1 MKINYFVDGSPS
13 PTSCVRAFLRY
24 LLTSGSKA
32 RSITLVCSLIMVFT
46 LSAQQYC
53 LTEPFG
59 YGRNATG
66 GGNATPTLVDTESEL
81 TTALGK
87 SGSRVIIITDNIT
100 VSSQISVK
108 NGNFTLLALPGK
120 RLINLTQNK
129 DGSGIMNVKGCSNV
143 IIRNVTF
150 EGPGAYDCDGRDLLQ
165 FEGVTNAWVDHC
177 DFQDGCDGNFDNK
190 NVTDNITV
198 SWCRFR
204 YLKAPKSGG
213 SGGTNDHRF
222 TNLIGSSSSD
232 KPSDG
237 RYNITWAY
245 CWWDQG
251 CVERMTRCRN
261 ADLHFLNCYWNS
273 SVAKCYIG
281 PENVKCYLDGCTM
294 EGSLKTESRFKSYG
308 GTNGLKS
315 VGSVGVPSNTG
326 SVSAP
331 TYAYTALSA
340 AEGKAAVTD
349 ATCGAG
355 ATLMVTAAGDI
366 YSTCSSSITTY
377 TVTFNA
383 NGGSGSMAAQT
394 VKESLATPL
403 NANQFTRSGY
413 AFQGWATSAG
423 SSTVAYV
430 DKASVTLT
438 NNLTLYAVWKA
449 ATTYTVQFN
458 ANGGSC
464 ATSSLVYTEGGEA
477 LKLPVPTY
485 PGYICKGW
493 YTAATGGTLV
503 GTASATY
510 TPTKNITLY
519 AQWEVAPPC
528 TLYTYFV
535 NNSDLPSGMTNTDR
549 FSGTAAA
556 GSDLAG
562 SITID
567 GTTFSTTRRT
577 SNSAHAISFTVNA
590 GYKATLYI
598 LANSSGSGE
607 REFRLA
613 KNGGSA
619 TDVNRSVAGNETST
633 AVEIPDLTAGN
644 YVLTASGNWGYS
656 FLGLYECSTS
666 ADVAETYTI
675 TFNSNGGSGSM
686 DEMLVTENVTTKLS
700 ACAFTRSGYAFAGWA
715 TSASGEVVYVDKASI
730 TPNANLEL
738 YAKWTPVISG
748 DVTYTADNSIFPNPE
763 RGFYE
768 HIEQRVKESGNESNL
783 SDSYFTNGTNAGRS
797 LILRLYY
804 LDNFRDKELTSD
816 VMNLINTD
824 MQKLRDKGFKCILR
838 FAYTNTASDNPSENK
853 DANPA
858 IWQAHL
864 AQLKSTLAANV
875 DVIYVVQ
882 AGFLGAWGEWYYSS
896 QGKGE
901 SIPMATKTNLINQLL
916 DAVPASRVVQ
926 LRTPKFKTD
935 YLGSNAA
942 LTSAEAYKTTA
953 KARLGHHNDAFLNG
967 DENQG
972 TYENVTADKA
982 YIAQECLY
990 VPVGGETNHDDDAST
1005 INTHATGDKAVAEM
1019 ANLHYSYLN
1028 QGYSHAVTDL
1038 WRSTGHFDIMSRNL
1052 GYRFQL
1058 QAGTFS
1064 DEAVVG
1070 GTMAVNMTLK
1080 NVGYAPLYYERPAY
1094 IVLKNATNT
1103 YSLKLSSDPRSW
1115 QPNGATTTIN
1125 ENLTI
1130 PASVAP
1136 GTYNLYL
1143 HLPDASASLAAKPA
1157 FAVRFANTDIWES
1170 ATGYNKLNA
1179 QIVVTGTGLPTYVV
1193 TFDANGHGTAP
1204 TAQTIV
1210 ENATATEPAALTA
1223 TGYTFG
1229 GWYKEAACNN
1239 KFDFST
1245 PITANT
1251 TLYAK
1256 WTAIP
1261 TYTVTLNGMTN
1272 GTVSASK
1279 TTGINEG
1286 ETITLTVT
1294 PASGYKLGTISVKDA
1309 ADNNITLTDNKFTMP
1324 ASNVTIS
1331 ATFTEISTGG
1341 GGCVTLTHFATTQYK
1356 TSSPRCGYAYEGS
1369 LEGTSYVIQSDD
1381 SNNKGVESGEAIR
1394 LNYGNK
1400 YINVLANTATN
1411 EFSNVSKI
1419 AFKWKFHNSSSNYT
1433 TTIDVYVGAVKV
1445 AADISL
1451 TGNKND
1457 SYKLKEI
1464 SVSPIQSGSVKFVNK
1479 GTGDSK
1485 YSIYVD
1491 DIEICS
1497 SSPCT
1502 TPTIS
1507 WTTAPADGEVGDAD
1521 ITLGVNK
1528 GLSTGAVT
1536 YTSSNPAVATIVDG
1550 KLHYVASG
1558 STTITATVAADAT
1571 YCEATLTETIDVT
1584 CATPSTPLT
1593 ITATPT
1599 VITMGETA
1607 NIAVTGGNGGEVTYS
1622 VAPATASVS
1631 AGVFNASAAGTYV
1644 ITATQAEYNGE
1655 CGGTATATIQ
1665 VNEVLLPTY
1674 TLSYVLNG
1682 HGTAIADATVSVL
1695 PNPLPTPSETGWTFN
1710 GWYTD
1715 NTLTTPATP
1724 GAIINTNTTLYAK
1737 WTEEIVGTCMEI
1749 IKATPTGKTTATVS
1763 GTLAG
1768 NAYFNGQ
1775 ESYKLG
1781 SNGHYIGVALK
1792 TGEVFQAG
1800 DKLIVDVAATNDA
1813 SKLYLYSDAGT
1824 THLVTLDCSLIV
1836 GENEFALPIEAVGQ
1850 NQLYIYR
1857 VDSKCNPQLNS
1868 FAVCRPT
1875 TLYDITTDPTIVN
1888 GTVSVVDEAVAGTTV
1903 TLTATPSTGYILD
1916 SWTVRDAA
1924 DNAITV
1930 TDNKFTMPASDVTVS
1945 ATFRLIRTYTVKFEG
1960 NGATGGAMTDQTGI
1974 QEGVATPLTANAFT
1988 NGTKIFN
1995 GWNTMSDGSGTA
2007 YVDGA
2012 SVILTDVNTTL
2023 TLYAQWK
2030 DPATYTVSF
2039 SLNGKTGTAPT
2050 AVTVPEGEKIT
2061 KPTPDPEVTGY
2072 TFGGW
2077 YKEPACTNAWNF
2089 DTDIVTNTTTL
2100 YAKWNLTSGCETL
2113 FMATST
2119 SSSAFTPT
2127 VGTTTGS
2134 TGITGGE
2141 SSPNAVKLNGD
2152 KSYIQ
2157 LNALS
2162 GMTFIEGDVL
2172 SVTLYN
2178 KGSGDKE
2185 LGFKL
2190 KGTSHTITIPGKTS
2204 EVLTY
2209 VITSADIESDG
2220 TIKIYRTTSEDRYVS
2235 VQVERCALYNITCL
2249 SATNGSVTTDKTSAA
2264 EGSTITLTATPNAG
2278 YVLDNVDVYKS
2289 DDPTVKV
2296 TPTDNQF
2303 TMPAYDVTVAPTF
2316 RAAEVITIAY
2326 DANGGQGTMA
2336 SQTVTEGQIIT
2347 LSTNTFTHDDPTA
2360 TFAGWNTKADGTGV
2374 AYTDGQAVALVGNT
2388 TLYAQW
2394 NFGPCFSMEFL
2405 TSGSITSQTYLG
2417 DAHAVIKQGVV
2428 FYDRVEEGKTMDIN
2442 ADGAKFNSKDDYL
2455 KVTLGDRVAL
2465 AAGTKITA
2473 TIHVGGNN
2481 RGVVIL
2487 ASDKTTKIA
2496 TLNKTDGSGTATLTY
2511 TITDPT
2517 FNENIFY
2524 ITRST
2529 DNTSYLKSIII
2540 ENCGDYCPEFVPNV
2554 TIDYTKFCST
2564 SPQMVDIK
2572 VDDFTMGAKLRLFK
2586 SGEALALAEV
2596 TVAGSE
2602 YVFTDIEAVVGDV
2615 YYVEAEHTCV
2625 VTSES
2630 VTISEQ
2636 ALTITPLA
2644 EGWYIK
2650 DGRIAPDIALFKVK
2664 GVADTWTVTTS
2675 PALSGATYTLG
2686 TDGIVRM
2693 SGVLDINAPQV
2704 YVFTLTV
2711 DNGCVST
2718 PVTSSLSMNGQVAT
2732 TKPTLAFVTIG
2743 TKDAADTNGESGFMQ
2758 GIDPDQ
2764 STNLDLYKYLLNP
2777 DPSDPNSGFNI
2788 TAVNAYATADEAK
2801 IRAYYSQFDLVLVTD
2816 YPDTNEDGDAKKSY
2830 INALGTLLDVIPI
2843 LSMET
2848 FLAKQPNWQ
2857 INSTPTDPEVKQDKM
2872 TLLCPSHDVFADI
2885 GLGAGDIVQMFTTM
2899 GEKGMQGFV
2908 PLTAPDYMF
2917 IATIDGGS
2925 KGDLITCCER
2935 QVEVKAR
2942 MIMLGLNYTS
2952 MESITNDG
2960 KKIVNQMLH
2969 YLLRKNA
2976 DDVADCSMTFTNGQK
2991 DDGTT
2996 IAGSGDNL
3004 WSNPKNWGPTYNM
3017 IPTPYHN
3024 VRIEK
3029 KCIVDVPNA
3038 HASLIKLR
3046 KDATTVPTNPKDGSV
3061 IINANGGLTVVG
3073 KMVEVRGKNFITT
3086 YPTQAKDVYIKAD
3099 ATGNGALAIGGN
3111 EGDVNATVDFYSKA
3125 RDAGEENPVWQYVG
3139 APFSDMN
3146 NAIDY
3151 YRLAWMCRWTEEVHG
3166 LGANW
3171 EWVRN
3176 EDNMQPFRG
3185 YCITHVDN
3193 TKTYTFTGKLNA
3205 STNRVIQLT
3214 ANGDSEY
3221 KGWNLIAN
3229 SWMAPLQ
3236 IDKMKT
3242 SDFGAGADAALYIY
3256 NTGSYADWEAHKGVY
3271 KDQQYAPAGQ
3281 YTTVPVGAVKILNEA
3296 GNADLPSTIAPMQ
3309 AFFVLTTANTV
3320 LQLNHDNLLFNE
3332 NYTQTTSPMRAPR
3345 RAKVQNEDVNVLR
3358 IDVKGEYAADK
3369 MWIMQADSFSLAYDN
3384 GYDGKKILGDAFVP
3398 QLAVATEAGEM
3409 AIAALPQYEG
3419 TRLMFRKGSEDELY
3433 TLSFQYAGT
3442 PLLLRDLLTGDE
3454 VEIITG
3460 NTYAFYATNEQLAE
3474 RFEIVKKPES
3484 QGGVTTGLTAVV
3496 DDDGLHIGNAAG
3508 LPLMLSVYTPD
3519 GRLIQQ
3525 HKTAE
3530 MNYTLNLPMTGAYI
3544 VRLQSANEC
3553 KIVKVIR

>member
-1 MKINYFVDGSPS
+1 
-13 PTSCVRAFLRY
+13 
-24 LLTSGSKA
+24 
-32 RSITLVCSLIMVFT
+32 
-46 LSAQQYC
+46 
-53 LTEPFG
+53 
-59 YGRNATG
+59 
-66 GGNATPTLVDTESEL
+66 
-81 TTALGK
+81 
-87 SGSRVIIITDNIT
+87 
-100 VSSQISVK
+100 
-108 NGNFTLLALPGK
+108 
-120 RLINLTQNK
+120 
-129 DGSGIMNVKGCSNV
+129 
-143 IIRNVTF
+143 
-150 EGPGAYDCDGRDLLQ
+150 
-165 FEGVTNAWVDHC
+165 
-177 DFQDGCDGNFDNK
+177 
-190 NVTDNITV
+190 
-198 SWCRFR
+198 
-204 YLKAPKSGG
+204 
-213 SGGTNDHRF
+213 
-222 TNLIGSSSSD
+222 
-232 KPSDG
+232 
-237 RYNITWAY
+237 
-245 CWWDQG
+245 
-251 CVERMTRCRN
+251 
-261 ADLHFLNCYWNS
+261 
-273 SVAKCYIG
+273 
-281 PENVKCYLDGCTM
+281 
-294 EGSLKTESRFKSYG
+294 
-308 GTNGLKS
+308 
-315 VGSVGVPSNTG
+315 
-326 SVSAP
+326 
-331 TYAYTALSA
+331 
-340 AEGKAAVTD
+340 
-349 ATCGAG
+349 
-355 ATLMVTAAGDI
+355 
-366 YSTCSSSITTY
+366 
-377 TVTFNA
+377 
-383 NGGSGSMAAQT
+383 
-394 VKESLATPL
+394 
-403 NANQFTRSGY
+403 
-413 AFQGWATSAG
+413 
-423 SSTVAYV
+423 
-430 DKASVTLT
+430 
-438 NNLTLYAVWKA
+438 
-449 ATTYTVQFN
+449 
-458 ANGGSC
+458 
-464 ATSSLVYTEGGEA
+464 
-477 LKLPVPTY
+477 
-485 PGYICKGW
+485 
-493 YTAATGGTLV
+493 
-503 GTASATY
+503 
-510 TPTKNITLY
+510 
-519 AQWEVAPPC
+519 
-528 TLYTYFV
+528 
-535 NNSDLPSGMTNTDR
+535 
-549 FSGTAAA
+549 
-556 GSDLAG
+556 
-562 SITID
+562 
-567 GTTFSTTRRT
+567 
-577 SNSAHAISFTVNA
+577 
-590 GYKATLYI
+590 
-598 LANSSGSGE
+598 
-607 REFRLA
+607 
-613 KNGGSA
+613 
-619 TDVNRSVAGNETST
+619 
-633 AVEIPDLTAGN
+633 
-644 YVLTASGNWGYS
+644 
-656 FLGLYECSTS
+656 
-666 ADVAETYTI
+666 
-675 TFNSNGGSGSM
+675 
-686 DEMLVTENVTTKLS
+686 
-700 ACAFTRSGYAFAGWA
+700 
-715 TSASGEVVYVDKASI
+715 
-730 TPNANLEL
+730 
-738 YAKWTPVISG
+738 
-748 DVTYTADNSIFPNPE
+748 
-763 RGFYE
+763 
-768 HIEQRVKESGNESNL
+768 
-783 SDSYFTNGTNAGRS
+783 
-797 LILRLYY
+797 
-804 LDNFRDKELTSD
+804 
-816 VMNLINTD
+816 
-824 MQKLRDKGFKCILR
+824 
-838 FAYTNTASDNPSENK
+838 
-853 DANPA
+853 
-858 IWQAHL
+858 
-864 AQLKSTLAANV
+864 
-875 DVIYVVQ
+875 
-882 AGFLGAWGEWYYSS
+882 
-896 QGKGE
+896 
-901 SIPMATKTNLINQLL
+901 
-916 DAVPASRVVQ
+916 
-926 LRTPKFKTD
+926 
-935 YLGSNAA
+935 
-942 LTSAEAYKTTA
+942 
-953 KARLGHHNDAFLNG
+953 
-967 DENQG
+967 
-972 TYENVTADKA
+972 
-982 YIAQECLY
+982 
-990 VPVGGETNHDDDAST
+990 
-1005 INTHATGDKAVAEM
+1005 
-1019 ANLHYSYLN
+1019 
-1028 QGYSHAVTDL
+1028 
-1038 WRSTGHFDIMSRNL
+1038 
-1052 GYRFQL
+1052 
-1058 QAGTFS
+1058 
-1064 DEAVVG
+1064 
-1070 GTMAVNMTLK
+1070 
-1080 NVGYAPLYYERPAY
+1080 
-1094 IVLKNATNT
+1094 
-1103 YSLKLSSDPRSW
+1103 
-1115 QPNGATTTIN
+1115 
-1125 ENLTI
+1125 
-1130 PASVAP
+1130 
-1136 GTYNLYL
+1136 
-1143 HLPDASASLAAKPA
+1143 
-1157 FAVRFANTDIWES
+1157 
-1170 ATGYNKLNA
+1170 
-1179 QIVVTGTGLPTYVV
+1179 
-1193 TFDANGHGTAP
+1193 
-1204 TAQTIV
+1204 
-1210 ENATATEPAALTA
+1210 
-1223 TGYTFG
+1223 
-1229 GWYKEAACNN
+1229 
-1239 KFDFST
+1239 
-1245 PITANT
+1245 
-1251 TLYAK
+1251 
-1256 WTAIP
+1256 
-1261 TYTVTLNGMTN
+1261 
-1272 GTVSASK
+1272 
-1279 TTGINEG
+1279 
-1286 ETITLTVT
+1286 
-1294 PASGYKLGTISVKDA
+1294 
-1309 ADNNITLTDNKFTMP
+1309 
-1324 ASNVTIS
+1324 
-1331 ATFTEISTGG
+1331 
-1341 GGCVTLTHFATTQYK
+1341 
-1356 TSSPRCGYAYEGS
+1356 
-1369 LEGTSYVIQSDD
+1369 
-1381 SNNKGVESGEAIR
+1381 
-1394 LNYGNK
+1394 
-1400 YINVLANTATN
+1400 
-1411 EFSNVSKI
+1411 
-1419 AFKWKFHNSSSNYT
+1419 
-1433 TTIDVYVGAVKV
+1433 
-1445 AADISL
+1445 
-1451 TGNKND
+1451 
-1457 SYKLKEI
+1457 
-1464 SVSPIQSGSVKFVNK
+1464 
-1479 GTGDSK
+1479 
-1485 YSIYVD
+1485 
-1491 DIEICS
+1491 
-1497 SSPCT
+1497 CT
-1502 TPTIS
+1502 TPTFS
-1507 WTTAPADGEVGDAD
+1507 WTTAPVDGTVGDAD

-1536 YTSSNPAVATIVDG
+1536 YTSSNPAVATVVDG

-1558 STTITATVAADAT
+1558 STTITATVAADGT

-1682 HGTAIADATVSVL
+1682 HGTAIADATVSAL

-1710 GWYTD
+1710 GWFTD

-1737 WTEEIVGTCMEI
+1737 WTEVVAGGCAETYTYAYNDATRYDGTTYMNPLGNPAASGDNVALTTPWTMHSGTGIASIVLTGGQYDGKGNHMNAYIKMNTSASLVITLANDAVGTLT
-1749 IKATPTGKTTATVS
+1749 IKAGGYSAERTLTLSADGQTAQSKTTT
-1763 GTLAG
+1763 
-1768 NAYFNGQ
+1768 
-1775 ESYKLG
+1775 
-1781 SNGHYIGVALK
+1781 GVA
-1792 TGEVFQAG
+1792 TTENDFGELTF
-1800 DKLIVDVAATNDA
+1800 
-1813 SKLYLYSDAGT
+1813 
-1824 THLVTLDCSLIV
+1824 
-1836 GENEFALPIEAVGQ
+1836 
-1850 NQLYIYR
+1850 
-1857 VDSKCNPQLNS
+1857 
-1868 FAVCRPT
+1868 
-1875 TLYDITTDPTIVN
+1875 TLYPGVNTIKVNNNTYISHVSVATECLALYNITTDPTIVG
-1888 GTVSVVDEAVAGTTV
+1888 GTVNVVDEAAAGTNV
-1903 TLTATPSTGYILD
+1903 TLSATPATGYVLE
-1916 SWTVRDAA
+1916 SWTVKDAS
-1924 DNAITV
+1924 DNLITV
-1930 TDNKFTMPASDVTVS
+1930 TDNKFTMPASNVTVS

-1960 NGATGGAMTDQTGI
+1960 NGATGGTMTDQTGI

-1988 NGTKIFN
+1988 NGAKIFN
-1995 GWNTMSDGSGTA
+1995 GWNTLADGSGTA
-2007 YVDGA
+2007 YADGA
-2012 SVILTDVNTTL
+2012 SVTLTDANTTL
-2023 TLYAQWK
+2023 TLYEQWK

-2050 AVTVPEGEKIT
+2050 NVTVVEGEKIT
-2061 KPTPDPEVTGY
+2061 KPTPDPEVADY
-2072 TFGGW
+2072 TFAGW

-2089 DTDIVTNTTTL
+2089 ETDVVTTTTTL

-2119 SSSAFTPT
+2119 SSSEFTPT

-2141 SSPNAVKLNGD
+2141 SSPYAVKLNGD

-2162 GMTFIEGDVL
+2162 GTTFTEGDVL

-2178 KGSGDKE
+2178 KANGEKE

-2190 KGTSHTITIPGKTS
+2190 KGTSHVITIAGTTTDIV
-2204 EVLTY
+2204 EYTLTA
-2209 VITSADIESDG
+2209 ADIESDG
-2220 TIKIYRTTSEDRYVS
+2220 SIKIYRTSSDDRYVS
-2235 VQVERCALYNITCL
+2235 IQVERCAQYTITCL
-2249 SATNGSVTTDKTSAA
+2249 ATTNGAIVADKTSAA
-2264 EGSTITLTATPNAG
+2264 AGATITLTATPNAG

-2289 DDPTVKV
+2289 DDPTTKV
-2296 TPTDNQF
+2296 TVLDNQF

-2316 RAAEVITIAY
+2316 RAAETITIAY
-2326 DANGGQGTMA
+2326 DANGGQGTMT

-2428 FYDRVEEGKTMDIN
+2428 FYDRVEEGKTMEISN
-2442 ADGAKFNSKDDYL
+2442 DGAKFNSKDDYL

-2465 AAGTKITA
+2465 AAGTKVTV

-2481 RGVVIL
+2481 RGVAIL

-2496 TLNKTDGSGTATLTY
+2496 ELNKTDGTGGEATLTY

-2625 VTSES
+2625 VTSEL

-2743 TKDAADTNGESGFMQ
+2743 TKDAADTNGESGFTQ

-2816 YPDTNEDGDAKKSY
+2816 YPDTNEEGDANKSY

-2996 IAGSGDNL
+2996 IAGSGDYL

-3151 YRLAWMCRWTEEVHG
+3151 YRLVWMCRWTEEVHG
-3166 LGANW
+3166 IGANW

-3205 STNRVIQLT
+3205 SSNRVIQLT

-3398 QLAVATEAGEM
+3398 QLAVATADGEM

-3484 QGGVTTGLTAVV
+3484 QGGVVTGLTAVV
-3496 DDDGLHIGNAAG
+3496 DDKGLHIGNASAT
-3508 LPLMLSVYTPD
+3508 PLTVSVYTPD

-3525 HKTAE
+3525 HQISD
-3530 MNYTLNLPMTGAYI
+3530 MHYTLSLPMTGAYI
-3544 VRLQSANEC
+3544 VRLQSEHES

>member
-1 MKINYFVDGSPS
+1 M
-13 PTSCVRAFLRY
+13 A
-24 LLTSGSKA
+24 
-32 RSITLVCSLIMVFT
+32 FT

-66 GGNATPTLVDTESEL
+66 GTGGTVVTVNSFEALANSLGDYDKTSDGKYRVKGDSEKRIVVI
-81 TTALGK
+81 TK
-87 SGSRVIIITDNIT
+87 SITFPYLLNITDCSNKTI
-100 VSSQISVK
+100 
-108 NGNFTLLALPGK
+108 LALPGVVLSNPTK
-120 RLINLTQNK
+120 ETQ
-129 DGSGIMNVKGCSNV
+129 GSGIMYFLGGSN
-143 IIRNVTF
+143 IILRNITF
-150 EGPGAYDCDGRDLLQ
+150 KGPGAEDLNGYDPLCFD
-165 FEGVTNAWVDHC
+165 GVTNAWVDHC
-177 DFQDGCDGNFDNK
+177 DFSDGIDGNFDNK
-190 NVTDNITV
+190 GDTDNITV
-198 SWCRFR
+198 SWCRFS
-204 YLKAPKSGG
+204 YSSAS
-213 SGGTNDHRF
+213 TEHAF
-222 TNLIGSSSSD
+222 TNLVGSSSSD

-281 PENVKCYLDGCTM
+281 PENANCYLDGCTM
-294 EGSLKTESRFKSYG
+294 EGSLKTENRFKSYG

-331 TYAYTALSA
+331 TYAYTALTA
-340 AEGKAAVTD
+340 AEAKTAVTN
-349 ATCGAG
+349 ASCGAG
-355 ATLMVTAAGDI
+355 ATLMVTESGVVTSPCASTPCTISFYPNGGAGTMTPQSAYED
-366 YSTCSSSITTY
+366 ITT
-377 TVTFNA
+377 VLKA
-383 NGGSGSMAAQT
+383 NT
-394 VKESLATPL
+394 
-403 NANQFTRSGY
+403 FTRSGY

-423 SSTVAYV
+423 SSTVAYA
-430 DKASVTLT
+430 DKASVTPT
-438 NNLTLYAVWKA
+438 GNMTLYAVWKVA
-449 ATTYTVQFN
+449 QTYTLTFN
-458 ANGGSC
+458 ANGGTC
-464 ATSSLVYTEGGEA
+464 GVASLTYTDGGTP
-477 LKLPVPTY
+477 LTLPVPTLD
-485 PGYICKGW
+485 GKVCTGW
-493 YTAATGGTLV
+493 FTAASGGTKI
-503 GTASATY
+503 ASAGATY
-510 TPTKNITLY
+510 TPAATQTLY
-519 AQWEVAPPC
+519 AQWTDAPPC
-528 TLYTYFV
+528 FV
-535 NNSDLPSGMTNTDR
+535 PGTAILG
-549 FSGTAAA
+549 SGTTATLTDGTKVTMESCTVSETNISVGKSIQFEFPKKITAFSFTA
-556 GSDLAG
+556 TCGSDGKTNYYKLNGGSNVALASSTKTAQTYEIPISG
-562 SITID
+562 EVTSITIVKS
-567 GTTFSTTRRT
+567 GTTPTISEICYTLSGSSSSYTVT
-577 SNSAHAISFTVNA
+577 YETNGGNSIAQVTGVTKLPNPLPTPTKSGATFDGWYTNA
-590 GYKATLYI
+590 GLTIA
-598 LANSSGSGE
+598 A
-607 REFRLA
+607 
-613 KNGGSA
+613 
-619 TDVNRSVAGNETST
+619 VAGSTINE
-633 AVEIPDLTAGN
+633 N
-644 YVLTASGNWGYS
+644 
-656 FLGLYECSTS
+656 
-666 ADVAETYTI
+666 
-675 TFNSNGGSGSM
+675 
-686 DEMLVTENVTTKLS
+686 TT
-700 ACAFTRSGYAFAGWA
+700 
-715 TSASGEVVYVDKASI
+715 
-730 TPNANLEL
+730 L
-738 YAKWTPVISG
+738 YAKWTPVATG

-768 HIEQRVKESGNESNL
+768 HIEQTVTTGTNSSNL
-783 SDSYFTNGTNAGRS
+783 SDSYFTNGKAAGRS

-804 LDNFRDKELTSD
+804 LNNFRETATLTQSVID
-816 VMNLINTD
+816 LINTD

-853 DANPA
+853 DASPA

-864 AQLKSTLAANV
+864 AQLKSTLAANA

-1064 DEAVVG
+1064 DEAVAG

-1094 IVLKNATNT
+1094 IVLKNASNT

-1125 ENLTI
+1125 ETLTI

-1179 QIVVTGTGLPTYVV
+1179 QIVVTGSGLPTYVV

-1223 TGYTFG
+1223 AGYTFG

-1324 ASNVTIS
+1324 ASDVTIS

-1341 GGCVTLTHFATTQYK
+1341 GDKVYYLVSARANMSGGVLVAGADGSNQMLKYDGTTLEKTTDIACDVNSTAGFYYNSTSPKYSDLATLANYSTGSSGTRTIRGIKLAKASTMTITLNSLVVSRILVVYRCASADAGK
-1356 TSSPRCGYAYEGS
+1356 TLQISGVQMTPN
-1369 LEGTSYVIQSDD
+1369 
-1381 SNNKGVESGEAIR
+1381 SNNISKEEIVGSFTDKIEVQNLSDKEFNVFVILEAE
-1394 LNYGNK
+1394 
-1400 YINVLANTATN
+1400 T
-1411 EFSNVSKI
+1411 
-1419 AFKWKFHNSSSNYT
+1419 
-1433 TTIDVYVGAVKV
+1433 
-1445 AADISL
+1445 
-1451 TGNKND
+1451 
-1457 SYKLKEI
+1457 
-1464 SVSPIQSGSVKFVNK
+1464 
-1479 GTGDSK
+1479 
-1485 YSIYVD
+1485 
-1491 DIEICS
+1491 

-1536 YTSSNPAVATIVDG
+1536 YTSSNPAVATVVDG

-1558 STTITATVAADAT
+1558 STTITATVAADAI

-1584 CATPSTPLT
+1584 CAAPANPLT

-1599 VITMGETA
+1599 VITMGETS

-1682 HGTAIADATVSVL
+1682 HGTAIADATVSAL
-1695 PNPLPTPSETGWTFN
+1695 PNPLPTPSETGWTFD

-1724 GAIINTNTTLYAK
+1724 GAIINANTTLYAK

-1775 ESYKLG
+1775 DSYKLG

-1800 DKLIVDVAATNDA
+1800 DKLIVDVAVTNNA

-1924 DNAITV
+1924 DNVITV

-2012 SVILTDVNTTL
+2012 SVTLTDVNTTL

-2039 SLNGKTGTAPT
+2039 SLNGKTGTTPT
-2050 AVTVPEGEKIT
+2050 AVTVTEGEKIT
-2061 KPTPDPEVTGY
+2061 KPTPDPEVAGY

-2089 DTDIVTNTTTL
+2089 DADIVTNTTTL
-2100 YAKWNLTSGCETL
+2100 YAKWTKDGTLGCNTHIFFANNADATTAGITNTTRFSG
-2113 FMATST
+2113 TST
-2119 SSSAFTPT
+2119 GSSGVSGTIEIDGTTYTVTGRNGSAKHVVSFTVSAGSSATFYLLAKSSSSEARTLT
-2127 VGTTTGS
+2127 LKKDGILVSTIETGAS
-2134 TGITGGE
+2134 ELKVIEVDGLTEGSYSLGEATGNWQYSLLALHE
-2141 SSPNAVKLNGD
+2141 C
-2152 KSYIQ
+2152 Q
-2157 LNALS
+2157 LL
-2162 GMTFIEGDVL
+2162 
-2172 SVTLYN
+2172 
-2178 KGSGDKE
+2178 
-2185 LGFKL
+2185 
-2190 KGTSHTITIPGKTS
+2190 
-2204 EVLTY
+2204 
-2209 VITSADIESDG
+2209 
-2220 TIKIYRTTSEDRYVS
+2220 
-2235 VQVERCALYNITCL
+2235 QYNITYL
-2249 SATNGSVTTDKTSAA
+2249 PATNGTISGATSAA
-2264 EGSTITLTATPNAG
+2264 QGMEVTLTATPDAG
-2278 YVLDNVDVYKS
+2278 YILDNVDVYKS

-2296 TPTDNQF
+2296 TPTGNQF

-2316 RAAEVITIAY
+2316 RAAEIITITY

-2405 TSGSITSQTYLG
+2405 TSGSVTSQTYLG

-2465 AAGTKITA
+2465 AAGTKITV

-2481 RGVVIL
+2481 RGVAIL

-2496 TLNKTDGSGTATLTY
+2496 ELNKTDGTGGEATLTY

-2650 DGRIAPDIALFKVK
+2650 DGRIAPDIALFEVK

-2693 SGVLDINAPQV
+2693 SGELDINAPQV
-2704 YVFTLTV
+2704 YVFTLKV

-2743 TKDAADTNGESGFMQ
+2743 TKDAADATGESGFTQ
-2758 GIDPDQ
+2758 GIKSDQ
-2764 STNLDLYKYLLNP
+2764 STNLDLYKYLLHP

-2830 INALGTLLDVIPI
+2830 INALGTLLDLIPI

-2996 IAGSGDNL
+2996 VAGSGDYL
-3004 WSNPKNWGPTYNM
+3004 WSNPNNWGPTYNM

-3046 KDATTVPTNPKDGSV
+3046 KDATTVPINPKDGSV

-3214 ANGDSEY
+3214 ANGDTEY

-3271 KDQQYAPAGQ
+3271 KNQQYAPAGQ

-3442 PLLLRDLLTGDE
+3442 PLLLRDLITGEE

>member
-1 MKINYFVDGSPS
+1 MKIKHFLGGSLS
-13 PTSCVRAFLRY
+13 PTSYVRAFLPY
-24 LLTSGSKA
+24 VLACGSWA
-32 RSITLVCSLIMVFT
+32 RGIALMCALVIAMT

-150 EGPGAYDCDGRDLLQ
+150 EGPGAYDCNGRDLLQ
-165 FEGVTNAWVDHC
+165 FEGVTNGWVDHC

-204 YLKAPKSGG
+204 YLKSPKSGG
-213 SGGTNDHRF
+213 SGGTDDHRF

-281 PENVKCYLDGCTM
+281 PENVNCYLDGCTM

-331 TYAYTALSA
+331 TYAYTALTA
-340 AEGKAAVTD
+340 AEAKTAVTN
-349 ATCGAG
+349 ASCGAG
-355 ATLMVTAAGDI
+355 ATLMVTESGVVTSPCASTPCTISFYPNGGAGTMTPQSAYED
-366 YSTCSSSITTY
+366 ITT
-377 TVTFNA
+377 VLKA
-383 NGGSGSMAAQT
+383 NT
-394 VKESLATPL
+394 
-403 NANQFTRSGY
+403 FTRSGY

-423 SSTVAYV
+423 SSTVAYA
-430 DKASVTLT
+430 DKASVTPT
-438 NNLTLYAVWKA
+438 GNMTLYAVWKVA
-449 ATTYTVQFN
+449 QTYTLTFN
-458 ANGGSC
+458 ANGGTC
-464 ATSSLVYTEGGEA
+464 GVASLTYTDGGTP
-477 LKLPVPTY
+477 LTLPVPTLD
-485 PGYICKGW
+485 GKVCTGW
-493 YTAATGGTLV
+493 FTAASGGTKI
-503 GTASATY
+503 ASAGATY
-510 TPTKNITLY
+510 TPAATQTLY
-519 AQWEVAPPC
+519 AQWTDAPPC
-528 TLYTYFV
+528 FV
-535 NNSDLPSGMTNTDR
+535 PGTAILG
-549 FSGTAAA
+549 SGTTATLTDGTKVTMESCTVSETNISVGKSIQFEFPKKITAFSFTA
-556 GSDLAG
+556 TCGSDGKTNYYKLNGGSNVALASSTKTAQTYEIPISG
-562 SITID
+562 EVTSITIVKS
-567 GTTFSTTRRT
+567 GTTPTISEICYTLSGSSSSYTVT
-577 SNSAHAISFTVNA
+577 YETNGGNSIAQVTGVTKLPNPLPTPTKSGATFDGWYTNA
-590 GYKATLYI
+590 GLTIA
-598 LANSSGSGE
+598 A
-607 REFRLA
+607 
-613 KNGGSA
+613 
-619 TDVNRSVAGNETST
+619 VAGSTINE
-633 AVEIPDLTAGN
+633 N
-644 YVLTASGNWGYS
+644 
-656 FLGLYECSTS
+656 
-666 ADVAETYTI
+666 
-675 TFNSNGGSGSM
+675 
-686 DEMLVTENVTTKLS
+686 TT
-700 ACAFTRSGYAFAGWA
+700 
-715 TSASGEVVYVDKASI
+715 
-730 TPNANLEL
+730 L
-738 YAKWTPVISG
+738 YAKWTPVATG

-853 DANPA
+853 DASPA

-864 AQLKSTLAANV
+864 AQLKSTLAANA

-1064 DEAVVG
+1064 DEAVAG

-1170 ATGYNKLNA
+1170 VTGYNKLNA
-1179 QIVVTGTGLPTYVV
+1179 QIVVTGSGLPTYVV

-1294 PASGYKLGTISVKDA
+1294 PASGYKLETISVKDA
-1309 ADNNITLTDNKFTMP
+1309 ADNDITLTDNKFTMP

-1341 GGCVTLTHFATTQYK
+1341 GGCVQYLVVNAKLLDGNLVKGMSGASNQVLKYESGSLATTTDITVDTYPG
-1356 TSSPRCGYAYEGS
+1356 TASIYYEGEGVPTIKETS
-1369 LEGTSYVIQSDD
+1369 LWKNSSTSNRTIRGFKWANGKEYILKLGTNNATKITFVGWCGGTSKQLTVGGQS
-1381 SNNKGVESGEAIR
+1381 
-1394 LNYGNK
+1394 
-1400 YINVLANTATN
+1400 
-1411 EFSNVSKI
+1411 F
-1419 AFKWKFHNSSSNYT
+1419 T
-1433 TTIDVYVGAVKV
+1433 TTTA
-1445 AADISL
+1445 
-1451 TGNKND
+1451 KNVFFTQD
-1457 SYKLKEI
+1457 FNAS
-1464 SVSPIQSGSVKFVNK
+1464 F
-1479 GTGDSK
+1479 TGD
-1485 YSIYVD
+1485 VD
-1491 DIEICS
+1491 ITCGGDFYGIILVECS
-1497 SSPCT
+1497 LASPCT

-1536 YTSSNPAVATIVDG
+1536 YTSSNPAVATVVDG

-1558 STTITATVAADAT
+1558 STTITATVAADGT

-1584 CATPSTPLT
+1584 CATPATPLT

-1644 ITATQAEYNGE
+1644 ITATQAEYNGKCE
-1655 CGGTATATIQ
+1655 GTATATIQ

-1682 HGTAIADATVSVL
+1682 HGTAIADATVSAL
-1695 PNPLPTPSETGWTFN
+1695 PNPLPTPSETGWTFD

-1715 NTLTTPATP
+1715 NTLTTPAIP

-1775 ESYKLG
+1775 DSYKLG

-1800 DKLIVDVAATNDA
+1800 DKLIVDVAVTNGA

-1888 GTVSVVDEAVAGTTV
+1888 GTVNVVDEATAGSLV
-1903 TLTATPSTGYILD
+1903 SLTATPSTGYILD

-1924 DNAITV
+1924 DNVITV

-1988 NGTKIFN
+1988 NGAKIFN

-2050 AVTVPEGEKIT
+2050 AVTVTEGEKIT

-2089 DTDIVTNTTTL
+2089 DADIVTNTTTL

-2119 SSSAFTPT
+2119 STSEFTPT

-2141 SSPNAVKLNGD
+2141 SSPYAVKLSGD
-2152 KSYIQ
+2152 DKYIQ

-2178 KGSGDKE
+2178 RSSGDKE
-2185 LGFKL
+2185 LGFIL

-2220 TIKIYRTTSEDRYVS
+2220 TIKIYRTISEDRYVS

-2249 SATNGSVTTDKTSAA
+2249 SATNGSITTDKTSAA
-2264 EGSTITLTATPNAG
+2264 EGSTITLTATPDAG

-2296 TPTDNQF
+2296 TPTGNQF

-2405 TSGSITSQTYLG
+2405 TSGSVTSQTYLG

-2465 AAGTKITA
+2465 AAGTKITV

-2481 RGVVIL
+2481 RGVAIL

-2496 TLNKTDGSGTATLTY
+2496 ELNKTDGTGGEATLTY

-2596 TVAGSE
+2596 KVAGSE

-2650 DGRIAPDIALFKVK
+2650 DGRIAPDIALFEVK

-2743 TKDAADTNGESGFMQ
+2743 TKDAADATGESGFTQ
-2758 GIDPDQ
+2758 GIKSDQ
-2764 STNLDLYKYLLNP
+2764 STNLDLYKYLLHP

-2816 YPDTNEDGDAKKSY
+2816 YPDTNEEGDAKKSY
-2830 INALGTLLDVIPI
+2830 INALGTLLDLIPI

-2996 IAGSGDNL
+2996 VAGGGDYL
-3004 WSNPKNWGPTYNM
+3004 WSNPNNWGPTYNM

-3384 GYDGKKILGDAFVP
+3384 GYDGKKILGDTFVP

>member
-129 DGSGIMNVKGCSNV
+129 DGSGIMNVKACSNV

-150 EGPGAYDCDGRDLLQ
+150 EGPGAYDCGGRDLLQ
-165 FEGVTNAWVDHC
+165 FEAVTNVWVDHC
-177 DFQDGCDGNFDNK
+177 DFQDGIDGNLDIK
-190 NVTDNITV
+190 AESDNITV
-198 SWCRFR
+198 TWCRFH
-204 YLKAPKSGG
+204 YLKAPRSGG
-213 SGGTNDHRF
+213 ETDDHRF
-222 TNLIGSSSSD
+222 TNLVGSSKTD
-232 KPSDG
+232 KPSN
-237 RYNITWAY
+237 RRVTYALN
-245 CWWDQG
+245 WWDDG
-251 CVERMTRCRN
+251 CVERMPRARHSQFHLLNNYWSSKNAKRN
-261 ADLHFLNCYWNS
+261 IALGGCDAYVEGGYFESKKSIIYEDKSDDDNASGNNLKFVDCFGAS
-273 SVAKCYIG
+273 
-281 PENVKCYLDGCTM
+281 DGLPAN
-294 EGSLKTESRFKSYG
+294 E
-308 GTNGLKS
+308 
-315 VGSVGVPSNTG
+315 G

-331 TYAYTALSA
+331 AYAYTALSA
-340 AEGKAAVTD
+340 AEAKTAVTN
-349 ATCGAG
+349 ASCGAG
-355 ATLMVTAAGDI
+355 ATLMVTESGVVTSPCASTPCTISFNSNGGAGTMTPQSAYED
-366 YSTCSSSITTY
+366 ITT
-377 TVTFNA
+377 VLKA
-383 NGGSGSMAAQT
+383 NT
-394 VKESLATPL
+394 
-403 NANQFTRSGY
+403 FTRSGY

-423 SSTVAYV
+423 SSTVAYA
-430 DKASVTLT
+430 DKASVTPT
-438 NNLTLYAVWKA
+438 GDMTLYAVWKVA
-449 ATTYTVQFN
+449 QTYTLTFN
-458 ANGGSC
+458 ANGGTC
-464 ATSSLVYTEGGEA
+464 GVASLTYTDGGTP
-477 LKLPVPTY
+477 LTLPVPTLD
-485 PGYICKGW
+485 GKVCTGW
-493 YTAATGGTLV
+493 FTAASGGTKI
-503 GTASATY
+503 ASAGATY
-510 TPTKNITLY
+510 TPTATQTLY
-519 AQWEVAPPC
+519 AQWTDAPPC
-528 TLYTYFV
+528 FVPGTATL
-535 NNSDLPSGMTNTDR
+535 G
-549 FSGTAAA
+549 SGTTATLADGTKVTMESCTVSETNISVSESILFEFPQKITA
-556 GSDLAG
+556 FSFTATCGSDG
-562 SITID
+562 KT
-567 GTTFSTTRRT
+567 
-577 SNSAHAISFTVNA
+577 NY
-590 GYKATLYI
+590 YKL
-598 LANSSGSGE
+598 
-607 REFRLA
+607 
-613 KNGGSA
+613 NGGS
-619 TDVNRSVAGNETST
+619 NVALASST
-633 AVEIPDLTAGN
+633 KAAQTYEIP
-644 YVLTASGNWGYS
+644 
-656 FLGLYECSTS
+656 
-666 ADVAETYTI
+666 I
-675 TFNSNGGSGSM
+675 
-686 DEMLVTENVTTKLS
+686 
-700 ACAFTRSGYAFAGWA
+700 
-715 TSASGEVVYVDKASI
+715 SGEVTSVTIVKSGTTPKISEICYTLSGSSSSYTVTYETNGGNSI
-730 TPNANLEL
+730 AQVTGVTKLPNPLPTPTKSGATFDGWYTNAGLTIAAVAGSTINENTTL

-783 SDSYFTNGTNAGRS
+783 SDSYFTNGKAAGRS

-864 AQLKSTLAANV
+864 AQLKSTLAANA

-1179 QIVVTGTGLPTYVV
+1179 QIVVTGSGLPTYVV

-1294 PASGYKLGTISVKDA
+1294 PASGYKLGTISVKDV

-1341 GGCVTLTHFATTQYK
+1341 VCEDSYTFENESVFSTEWSIDKTKGDYVCDIMTAAHQGIPTTNGNMLGVSITGSAGSVTITTTASYVNITNISLKLASTDTSKPQFVISVVDGGDVKEVCTVTPKTANVVKAGSNKEWGTHSVAVSNLSGKVRIVFNS
-1356 TSSPRCGYAYEGS
+1356 TSSGKYA
-1369 LEGTSYVIQSDD
+1369 
-1381 SNNKGVESGEAIR
+1381 
-1394 LNYGNK
+1394 
-1400 YINVLANTATN
+1400 
-1411 EFSNVSKI
+1411 
-1419 AFKWKFHNSSSNYT
+1419 
-1433 TTIDVYVGAVKV
+1433 TIDDLV
-1445 AADISL
+1445 I
-1451 TGNKND
+1451 TT
-1457 SYKLKEI
+1457 E
-1464 SVSPIQSGSVKFVNK
+1464 
-1479 GTGDSK
+1479 
-1485 YSIYVD
+1485 
-1491 DIEICS
+1491 C

-1507 WTTAPADGEVGDAD
+1507 WTTAPVDGKVGDAD

-2374 AYTDGQAVALVGNT
+2374 AYTDGQTVALVGNT

-2650 DGRIAPDIALFKVK
+2650 DGRIAPDIALFEVK
-2664 GVADTWTVTTS
+2664 GVADIWTVTTS

-2693 SGVLDINAPQV
+2693 SGVLDINTPQV

-2743 TKDAADTNGESGFMQ
+2743 TKDAADTNGESGFTQ

-2830 INALGTLLDVIPI
+2830 INALGALLDVIPI

-3111 EGDVNATVDFYSKA
+3111 GGDVNATVDFYSKA

-3139 APFSDMN
+3139 APFADMN

-3176 EDNMQPFRG
+3176 NDNMQPFRG

-3214 ANGDSEY
+3214 ANGDTEY

-3242 SDFGAGADAALYIY
+3242 SDFGAGADAAIYIY

-3398 QLAVATEAGEM
+3398 QLAVATDGGEM
-3409 AIAALPQYEG
+3409 AIAALPKYEG
-3419 TRLMFRKGSEDELY
+3419 TRIMFRKGSEDELY

-3442 PLLLRDLLTGDE
+3442 PLLLRDLITGEE